1 MVTLN
6 TDLVTLDSEYHNLSD
21 IVAKGER
28 DSYNQEFLSQISG
41 YVNNVSFK
49 MN

>member
-6 TDLVTLDSEYHNLSD
+6 GDLVTLDGQYNTLSD

-28 DSYNQEFLSQISG
+28 DNYNQEFLSQISG
-41 YVNNVSFK
+41 YFNNVSFE
-49 MN
+49 MD